1 MTKKCSFIAAG
12 DMFVT
17 RKLPEK
23 KYEGFNEIRD
33 LILEHDIRF
42 VNLETTIHTGDCH
55 PSAFSGGTW
64 AMAEPQMLD
73 NVEELGFNLLNT
85 ANNHSTDY
93 SQDGVLETIRHLKE
107 NGFVFAGTGKNL
119 FEASQPAYLE
129 TSDARVALIATSST
143 FSPGSNAGNQSLSM
157 TGRPGLNPL
166 RYKKTVYVE
175 KNYLD
180 TLREIADKTG
190 VNASHELTIKN
201 GFALPDNPDDFY
213 FNGTYFKEDSN
224 NHISTVTN
232 KKDLERI
239 EKAII
244 EGKTQADYV
253 LVSIHSHEFSGTDIL
268 NPAEF
273 CIEFCHRCIEAGAD
287 AIIGHGPHEL
297 RGIEIYKGKPIFY
310 SMGNFLFES
319 DTVSL
324 QPSDAYENANMA
336 FDTTVGLYMNN
347 RSKNET
353 SGFVVQPNIWK
364 SVLASFSA
372 EEGKIKEIKLYPITL
387 DMEKP
392 RCRRGLPSLSHDKS
406 ILEHLSTLSKPF
418 GTKIEI
424 KGDVGF
430 IRLDQ

>member
-166 RYKKTVYVE
+166 RYKKTVYVFVVIRCE
-175 KNYLD
+175 CSDHL
-180 TLREIADKTG
+180 L
-190 VNASHELTIKN
+190 
-201 GFALPDNPDDFY
+201 
-213 FNGTYFKEDSN
+213 
-224 NHISTVTN
+224 
-232 KKDLERI
+232 
-239 EKAII
+239 
-244 EGKTQADYV
+244 YV
-253 LVSIHSHEFSGTDIL
+253 L
-268 NPAEF
+268 
-273 CIEFCHRCIEAGAD
+273 
-287 AIIGHGPHEL
+287 
-297 RGIEIYKGKPIFY
+297 
-310 SMGNFLFES
+310 
-319 DTVSL
+319 
-324 QPSDAYENANMA
+324 
-336 FDTTVGLYMNN
+336 
-347 RSKNET
+347 
-353 SGFVVQPNIWK
+353 
-364 SVLASFSA
+364 
-372 EEGKIKEIKLYPITL
+372 
-387 DMEKP
+387 
-392 RCRRGLPSLSHDKS
+392 
-406 ILEHLSTLSKPF
+406 
-418 GTKIEI
+418 
-424 KGDVGF
+424 
-430 IRLDQ
+430 